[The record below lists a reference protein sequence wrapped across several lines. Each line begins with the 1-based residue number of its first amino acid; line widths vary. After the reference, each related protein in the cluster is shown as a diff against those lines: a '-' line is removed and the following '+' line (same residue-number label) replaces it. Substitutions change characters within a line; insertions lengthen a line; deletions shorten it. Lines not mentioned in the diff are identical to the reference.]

1 LVESVVKRVI
11 EKYLLPFA
19 EKKIKDVEASVRK
32 TRAGKFNMFKNFFK
46 ESDRGDSD
54 GLKKNFKMNR
64 NELEL
69 RNLIDLA
76 FVVQDY

>member
-1 LVESVVKRVI
+1 
-11 EKYLLPFA
+11 
-19 EKKIKDVEASVRK
+19 
-32 TRAGKFNMFKNFFK
+32 MFKNFFK